1 MIEMRTLLFCVL
13 CVGIGFGI
21 AKYRVAA
28 ETANIRNILGLKEDM
43 DGSIAKSLE
52 DARQP
57 GKIEVV
63 GGAEFNFG
71 TMKQGSRRAH
81 SFTLKNV
88 GGQPV
93 EIAFKS
99 STCKCTVGK
108 LKDKML
114 DPGQETNVEL
124 EWYAEKGMKEFAQTA
139 TISTSVYGQEEIK
152 LTINGNIGVSYV
164 FSPPTIDFGDAL
176 STETKTVQGR
186 MYSFE
191 ELPIDVERGG
201 WSESTLAKYFDVKIL
216 SIETVTP
223 GSIADFADAR
233 QTMDFEVTLLK
244 GVPPGRFN
252 GEIVFRG
259 TRSTEAQQGFATCA
273 AMGRSVSSISIVGG
287 REFNEETSLLS
298 MGIAESRKGIKK
310 SIILKVKNI
319 DGKPPEVKVREIFL
333 QELDPNVVKV
343 TIGEPKVSDAQS
355 LFPVAIEVP
364 AGTQPCELNG
374 SFSKDFG
381 KIVFETNVET
391 AREYPMFIKF
401 KITE

>member
-28 ETANIRNILGLKEDM
+28 ETAKIRNILGLKEDM

-71 TMKQGSRRAH
+71 TMKQG
-81 SFTLKNV
+81 
-88 GGQPV
+88 QPV

-114 DPGQETNVEL
+114 DPGQETNVDL

-139 TISTSVYGQEEIK
+139 TISTSIYGQEEIK

-176 STETKTVQGR
+176 STETKTIQGR

-191 ELPIDVERGG
+191 ELPIDIATGG
-201 WSESTLAKYFDVKIL
+201 WAESALAKYFDIKIL
-216 SIETVTP
+216 SIETVVP
-223 GSIADFADAR
+223 GSISDFADAR

-252 GEIVFRG
+252 GEIIFRG

-287 REFNEETSLLS
+287 REFNEETSVLS
-298 MGIAESRKGIKK
+298 MGIAESRKGMKK
-310 SIILKVKNI
+310 SIILKVKNL

-333 QELDPNVVKV
+333 QGLDPNLVKITV
-343 TIGEPKVSDAQS
+343 GEPKVSESQC
-355 LFPVAIEVP
+355 LVPVTLEVP
-364 AGTQPCELNG
+364 SGTQPCELNG
-374 SFSKDFG
+374 SFGKDFG
-381 KIVFETNVET
+381 RIVFETNVET
-391 AREYPMFIKF
+391 AREYPMLIKF

>member
-1 MIEMRTLLFCVL
+1 MRTLVFALL

-21 AKYRVAA
+21 AKYRVAS
-28 ETANIRNILGLKEDM
+28 ETANIRNILGLKADM
-43 DGSIAKSLE
+43 DESIAKSLE
-52 DARQP
+52 DASQP
-57 GKIEVV
+57 GRIEVI
-63 GGAEFNFG
+63 GGPEFNFG
-71 TMKQGSRRAH
+71 TMKQGSRRSH
-81 SFTLKNV
+81 SFAFKNV

-93 EIAFKS
+93 QIAFKA

-114 DPGQETNVEL
+114 DPGQETDVEL

-139 TISTSVYGQEEIK
+139 TISTSAYGQEEIK
-152 LTINGNIGVSYV
+152 LTLKGNIGVSYV

-176 STETKTVQGR
+176 STEVKTIKGR

-191 ELPIDVERGG
+191 ELPIDIETGG
-201 WSESTLAKYFDVKIL
+201 WAESALAKYFDVKI
-216 SIETVTP
+216 IGVETITP
-223 GSIADFADAR
+223 GSVADFSDAR
-233 QTMDFEVTLLK
+233 QVMDFEVTLLK

-273 AMGRSVSSISIVGG
+273 AMGRSVSSISIIGG
-287 REFNEETSLLS
+287 REFNEDSGVLS
-298 MGIAESRKGIKK
+298 MGVAESRTGIKK
-310 SIILKVKNI
+310 SVILKVKNI
-319 DGKPPEVKVREIFL
+319 DGLPPEVKVLEITPERA
-333 QELDPNVVKV
+333 QKAVKV
-343 TIGEPKVSDAQS
+343 TIGEPKISGSQS
-355 LFPVAIEVP
+355 LFPVTIEVP
-364 AGTQPCELNG
+364 AGTEPYELNG
-374 SFSKDFG
+374 SFGKDFG

>member
-1 MIEMRTLLFCVL
+1 MRTLIFALL
-13 CVGIGFGI
+13 CVGFGFGI
-21 AKYRVAA
+21 AKYRVTT
-28 ETANIRNILGLKEDM
+28 ETAKIRNVLGLKDDM
-43 DGSIAKSLE
+43 DESIAKSLE
-52 DARQP
+52 DLRQP
-57 GKIEVV
+57 GRIELV
-63 GGAEFNFG
+63 GGDEFNFG
-71 TMKQGSRRAH
+71 TMKQGSKRTH
-81 SFTLKNV
+81 SFTLKNS

-93 EIAFKS
+93 QIAFKS

-114 DPGQETNVEL
+114 DPGQETSVEL

-139 TISTSVYGQEEIK
+139 TISTSAYGQEEIK
-152 LTINGNIGVSYV
+152 LTIRGNIGVSHV

-176 STETKTVQGR
+176 STEPKTIKGR

-191 ELPIDVERGG
+191 ELPIDIERGG
-201 WSESTLAKYFDVKIL
+201 WSETSLSKYFDVRIL
-216 SIETVTP
+216 NIEAIKP

-233 QTMDFEVTLLK
+233 QVMDFEVTLLK

-259 TRSTEAQQGFATCA
+259 TQSTEAQQGFATCA

-287 REFNEETSLLS
+287 REFNEELGILS
-298 MGIAESRKGIKK
+298 MGVAESQKGIKK
-310 SIILKVKNI
+310 SVLLKVKNI
-319 DGKPPEVKVREIFL
+319 DGQPPEVKVREIL
-333 QELDPNVVKV
+333 PAIALKNVNVS
-343 TIGEPKVSDAQS
+343 IGEPKISES
-355 LFPVAIEVP
+355 HSIFPVTIEIP
-364 AGTQPCELNG
+364 PGTEACELNG
-374 SFSKDFG
+374 SFNKDFG